1 MAVGFIALPFVVCIL
16 LNAAAEIEEP
26 SWVRPVLVVSAV
38 TLVLILLLWIFLM
51 QTKFRKEL
59 QEDRYY
65 SEWLQRHEQTFVGFK
80 PENTESKDSE
90 KHTGDL
96 EPKRIKKYQD
106 NRGLFLIHSWRPSLA
121 KGQVADIVIWL
132 HQHGNGPL
140 TQGVIEKV
148 EYELGPK
155 FFNGPIL
162 KTNREEQFRLEVSA
176 YGPMLCLAR
185 IHFKDGSAP
194 ILLERYIEIDEAPN
208 VYALRANNRYRR

>member
-1 MAVGFIALPFVVCIL
+1 
-16 LNAAAEIEEP
+16 
-26 SWVRPVLVVSAV
+26 
-38 TLVLILLLWIFLM
+38 
-51 QTKFRKEL
+51 
-59 QEDRYY
+59 
-65 SEWLQRHEQTFVGFK
+65 
-80 PENTESKDSE
+80 
-90 KHTGDL
+90 
-96 EPKRIKKYQD
+96 
-106 NRGLFLIHSWRPSLA
+106 
-121 KGQVADIVIWL
+121 
-132 HQHGNGPL
+132 
-140 TQGVIEKV
+140 VIEKV